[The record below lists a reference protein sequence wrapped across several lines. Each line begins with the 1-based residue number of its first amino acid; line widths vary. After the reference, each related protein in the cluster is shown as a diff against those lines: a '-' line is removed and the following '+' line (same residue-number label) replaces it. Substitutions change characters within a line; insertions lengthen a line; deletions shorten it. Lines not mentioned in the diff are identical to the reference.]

1 MERAQ
6 KRDLEPLF
14 CFFHREALE
23 AKGMEPVIH
32 ERCCQSGE
40 LVSGSCDLFS
50 EHARVG
56 IMQTGSREGKYLS
69 RVYSFPFTI
78 QIAT

>member
-1 MERAQ
+1 MERA
-6 KRDLEPLF
+6 PNVTWNH
-14 CFFHREALE
+14 CFFHREALA
-23 AKGMEPVIH
+23 AKDMEPVIH

-40 LVSGSCDLFS
+40 LVYGSC

-56 IMQTGSREGKYLS
+56 IMQTGSREEKHLS